1 MVKKS
6 KKVSNDQVRFRMWLC
21 TLNNPKVSLKDL
33 FDLFNPQ
40 YMCGQLEKGESGTEH
55 FQFYL
60 HFSKQVYFTQLK
72 KLNDQVHYIGVHINN
87 GADNYCLK
95 EDTRIDGPYEF
106 GSKPL
111 QRNSRLDWDSV
122 FNNAKSGNFELIPS
136 DIKVR
141 CYSNLKKIEKDNLVC
156 TDSSDVRGVWI
167 YGPSGSGK
175 SRLAREQYP
184 GAYFKLCNKWW
195 DGYYG
200 QKSVIM
206 DDFGKEHHV
215 LGYHLKIWADRYG
228 CILETKGGASCSFF
242 DSFVVTS
249 QYSIE
254 QIWKDDK
261 ETIDALNRRFKKI
274 SLDKNLSLFNDIN
287 ID

>member
-1 MVKKS
+1 MVKKT
-6 KKVSNDQVRFRMWLC
+6 KKISNEQVRYRMWLC
-21 TLNNPKVSLKDL
+21 TFNNPDCTLKDL
-33 FDLFNPQ
+33 FDLFQPT
-40 YMCGQLEKGESGTEH
+40 YLCGQLEKGDSGTLH

-60 HFSKQVYFTQLK
+60 HFSKQVYFTQLTK
-72 KLNDQVHYIGVHINN
+72 INSKIHYIGVKVNN
-87 GADNYCLK
+87 GADSYCLK
-95 EDTRIDGPYEF
+95 EESRVEGPFEF
-106 GSKPL
+106 GVKPIH
-111 QRNSRLDWDSV
+111 RNSRVDWDSV
-122 FNNAKSGNFELIPS
+122 FINAKSGLFDNIPS

-141 CYSNLKKIEKDNLVC
+141 CYSNLKKIEKDNLIC
-156 TDSSDVRGVWI
+156 SDSSDVRGVWI

-184 GAYFKLCNKWW
+184 NAYFKLANKWW

-200 QKSVIM
+200 QKNVIL

-228 CILETKGGASCSFF
+228 CILETKGGASCSSF
-242 DSFVVTS
+242 DSFIVTS

-254 QIWKDDK
+254 EIWKDDK

-287 ID
+287 I

>member
-1 MVKKS
+1 MKKQT
-6 KKVSNDQVRFRMWLC
+6 NDQCRMWLC
-21 TLNNPKVSLKDL
+21 TLNNPLESLKDL
-33 FDLFNPQ
+33 FDLFKPQ
-40 YMCGQLEKGESGTEH
+40 YMCGQVEKGENGTIH
-55 FQFYL
+55 LQFYL
-60 HFSKQVYFTQLK
+60 HFSKKIYFSVLK
-72 KLNDQVHYIGVHINN
+72 KIHSKVHFIAVKINN
-87 GADNYCLK
+87 GADKYCLK
-95 EDTRIDGPYEF
+95 EDTRLDGPYEF
-106 GSKPL
+106 GSKPIN
-111 QRNSRLDWDSV
+111 RSSKTDWDQV
-122 FNNAKSGNFELIPS
+122 FLNAKRGKFDDIPS

-141 CYSNLKKIEKDNLVC
+141 CYSNLKKIEKDNLIC
-156 TDSSDVRGVWI
+156 IDSSNVRGVWI

-184 GAYFKLCNKWW
+184 NAYFKLCNKWW

-200 QKSVIM
+200 QNSVIM
-206 DDFGKEHHV
+206 DDFGKEHSV

-228 CILETKGGASCSFF
+228 CILETKGGASCSSF

-254 QIWKDDK
+254 EIWNDDK